1 MEDMSFSVKPLEQE
15 ADKMP
20 PPPGAVGVASC
31 ENAQCAI
38 YGGDI
43 KRQQSNSYYLW
54 GLSSRDEMGR
64 WREGEQTARDDWW
77 HC

>member
-43 KRQQSNSYYLW
+43 KRQQSNSYYL
-54 GLSSRDEMGR
+54 
-64 WREGEQTARDDWW
+64 
-77 HC
+77 